1 MTTIKIGNA
10 VPDFTALATGNK
22 TIKLSDY
29 QGKNLVLYFYPKDN
43 TPGCIKE
50 GQAFRDHYEEF
61 VALNTEILG
70 VSRDSLKS
78 HENFKTKQE
87 FPFDLI
93 SDTDE
98 ELCQLFDV
106 IKMKN
111 MFGKKVKGIERSTFL
126 IDPEGR
132 LVREWR
138 KVKVKEHVDE
148 VLEAVKSLGKEN

>member
-1 MTTIKIGNA
+1 MGKIKIGDT
-10 VPDFTALATGNK
+10 VPDFTAATTGNK

-29 QGKNLVLYFYPKDN
+29 RGKNIILYFYPKDN

-50 GQAFRDHYEEF
+50 GQAFRDHYNQF
-61 VALNTEILG
+61 VELNTEILG
-70 VSRDSLKS
+70 VSRDNLKS
-78 HENFKTKQE
+78 HENFKRKQE

-93 SDTDE
+93 SDTNG

-126 IDPEGR
+126 IDQEDK
-132 LVREWR
+132 LVQEWR

-148 VLEAVKSLGKEN
+148 VLQAVTALVEKN